1 MFLLLLVSI
10 LFLYT
15 LISYNYLFNVLMV
28 FLNLIISN
36 LKVTWFFGYLFL
48 TVLLIFLIN
57 RLIFGRVPFIYILGS
72 RIFVI
77 FYIAFSSWFISY
89 LGRWSL
95 NMRFHNVSSLLVIGL
110 FLFDSF
116 VVLLRPMTLILR
128 VLINVSLGHFLI
140 IIIHLNRYY
149 YIVIVWLIE
158 FFVYL
163 VQSYVFITLSKSY
176 LEIMN

>member
-1 MFLLLLVSI
+1 
-10 LFLYT
+10 
-15 LISYNYLFNVLMV
+15 MV
-28 FLNLIISN
+28 FLNLMISN

-57 RLIFGRVPFIYILGS
+57 RLIFGRVPFIYILGR
-72 RIFVI
+72 RIFVM

-116 VVLLRPMTLILR
+116 VVLLRPITLILR

-140 IIIHLNRYY
+140 IIIHLNSYY

-163 VQSYVFITLSKSY
+163 VQSYVFMTLSKSY
-176 LEIMN
+176 LEMIN

>member
-1 MFLLLLVSI
+1 MLMLLVSI

-15 LISYNYLFNVLMV
+15 LISYNYLYNVLMV
-28 FLNLIISN
+28 FLNLMISN

-48 TVLLIFLIN
+48 TVLLIFLMN
-57 RLIFGRVPFIYILGS
+57 SLMFGSVPYIYILGS
-72 RIFVI
+72 SMFVM
-77 FYIAFSSWFISY
+77 FYISFSSWFISY
-89 LGRWSL
+89 LGSWSL

-116 VVLLRPMTLILR
+116 VVLLRPMTLMLR

-140 IIIHLNRYY
+140 MMIHLNSYY

-163 VQSYVFITLSKSY
+163 VQSYVFMTLSKSY
-176 LEIMN
+176 LEMMN